1 MEMSVNVRLHPKGCE
16 DGMVKETFFSGEVLA
31 VLVEHIGDNELAII
45 AGAIEDQAELH
56 GFFAM
61 MEEMTRV
68 E

>member
-16 DGMVKETFFSGEVLA
+16 DGMVKETFFSGERLA
-31 VLVEHIGDNELAII
+31 VLVEHIGDNEFAII
-45 AGAIEDQAELH
+45 AGGIEDQEDLH
-56 GFFAM
+56 SFFAM